1 MDKFFIK
8 YFNELSN
15 HINNYDELF
24 LKKLTTLILETSKK
38 KNKVIICGNGGS
50 AATASHIAVDLTK
63 NAKIRSINFNE
74 ADLITC
80 FSNDYGYENWIKQ
93 SLKFY
98 ADKGDLLIL
107 ISCSGNSKNLIN
119 ANKFD
124 LKKKIKVVSL
134 TGCKKNNQLNKQKNS
149 LKFWLNSN
157 NYNHIEIIHHLML
170 LSIVDRIIDI
180 NKK

>member
-8 YFNELSN
+8 YFYELSN

-119 ANKFD
+119 ANKFA

>member
-119 ANKFD
+119 ANKFA

-134 TGCKKNNQLNKQKNS
+134 TGCKKNNQLNSKKIP
-149 LKFWLNSN
+149 LNFG
-157 NYNHIEIIHHLML
+157 
-170 LSIVDRIIDI
+170 
-180 NKK
+180 

>member
-119 ANKFD
+119 ANKFA